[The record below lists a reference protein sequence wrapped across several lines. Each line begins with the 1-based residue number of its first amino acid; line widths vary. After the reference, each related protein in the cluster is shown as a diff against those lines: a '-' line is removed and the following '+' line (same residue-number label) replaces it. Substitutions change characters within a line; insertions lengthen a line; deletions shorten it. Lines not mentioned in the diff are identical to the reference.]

1 LTNNQVETMFCSN
14 CGTKSAE
21 NAKFCASCG
30 SAIAAAPAK
39 KTAASR
45 TKKIEPA
52 AELVVDVAPVAEAPE
67 FETPAQPA
75 SPLAKLT
82 ANKPLLIG
90 APVVI
95 VALIAAFV
103 FFVKPGGPTEANVAE
118 YMVTASSVSFDAD
131 QDTTADFSGQ
141 VLEDCPV
148 DAEIT
153 ALFASGT
160 TWAEGGISSPDGAD
174 VGFHLKQ
181 RIFEAS
187 SDADVASLKSLLG
200 EVATTSACDSSS
212 STSLMSYNFD
222 YTNGRTINEAYGV
235 NLDGWVIDMNF
246 EICMTTCT
254 TTESS
259 ILVANRGRVV
269 ELIEFGGADERM
281 GELNETVTNL
291 LKKFAG

>member
-1 LTNNQVETMFCSN
+1 MFCSN

-39 KTAASR
+39 KPAASR
-45 TKKIEPA
+45 AKKVEPA
-52 AELVVDVAPVAEAPE
+52 AEPAVEVAQVSEASE
-67 FETPAQPA
+67 FEAPAQPA

-103 FFVKPGGPTEANVAE
+103 FFVKPGGPTEANAAE
-118 YMVTASSVSFDAD
+118 YMATASSVSFDAD
-131 QDTTADFSGQ
+131 VDTTADFSGQ

-148 DAEIT
+148 DGEIT

-160 TWAEGGISSPDGAD
+160 TWAQGGLSSPDKAD
-174 VGFHLKQ
+174 YGFHLKQ

-212 STSLMSYNFD
+212 SSSVMSYKFD

-246 EICMTTCT
+246 EICMTCLLYT
-254 TTESS
+254 SD
-259 ILVANRGRVV
+259 A
-269 ELIEFGGADERM
+269 ADE
-281 GELNETVTNL
+281 
-291 LKKFAG
+291 